1 MNRLITLV
9 LLPVSLVL
17 LSYCAQLEQADP
29 FRILRMSV
37 RVYAP
42 LHESTPSITTCNA
55 VAANFILIAEPGP
68 DNEAAHNAGT
78 PTNNIP
84 FDPIFSDDDPGTAA
98 GPVQVVPPGCFLG
111 RNVALT
117 TGNWTIGFNQT
128 TDLGNIISNAFC
140 DVLITT
146 DESTTN
152 SPWAGFSANGEE
164 FDTVGTTEGCVF
176 EDVDL
181 VTNVYP

>member
-1 MNRLITLV
+1 MKRLFALV

-29 FRILRMSV
+29 FRTLRMSV
-37 RVYAP
+37 RVYAQ
-42 LHESTPSITTCNA
+42 LHDATPTHTICNEIA
-55 VAANFILIAEPGP
+55 SNFILIAQPGP
-68 DNEAAHNAGT
+68 DNEAEHIATN

-84 FDPIFSDDDPGTAA
+84 FDAIFSDDDPNTAA

-111 RNVALT
+111 RNIALT
-117 TGNWTIGFNQT
+117 TGNWKIGFNRT
-128 TDLGNIISNAFC
+128 TDVGNIISNAVC
-140 DVLITT
+140 DILITT

-152 SPWAGFSANGEE
+152 TPWAGFSANGEE
-164 FDTVGTTEGCVF
+164 YETVETTEGCVF
-176 EDVDL
+176 EDIQL